1 MQVAMK
7 ILENLSHN
15 QVCFP
20 VVMIHA
26 RAPCLCPCR
35 ASKLLGRRR
44 YRVGREFCLRG
55 SRWCFVGMGWE
66 S

>member
-26 RAPCLCPCR
+26 PRACAPGERPSCL
-35 ASKLLGRRR
+35 AEGAI
-44 YRVGREFCLRG
+44 V
-55 SRWCFVGMGWE
+55 
-66 S
+66 